1 MNGHRQDVMVEP
13 NRLLV
18 DVLREDLDLTG
29 AKKACDGGEC
39 GSCTVMLGG
48 KAVMSCLL
56 PVGRVGAKE
65 IVTVEGLAACDLHV
79 QRRSPDFH
87 PLQQSFI
94 DLGAAQCG
102 FCIPG
107 MIMEAEA
114 LIKAKPNPSR
124 ADVVSR
130 LSRNT
135 CRCTGYS
142 KIIDAVLDAAAVMRN
157 DASTARPQ
165 DGDSVRVGARI
176 GKPDG
181 RNHVRGSSRYAA
193 DLKREGMLYAKI
205 LRSPHHHARILGID
219 ASEAMA
225 MEGVKAVI
233 TCDDIPGRQTLTNSR
248 PQMYL
253 LAKDAVRFLGEAV
266 VAVAAESEEI
276 AAEAIRHIK
285 VAYDVLA
292 PVFDPVEAMNDDAP
306 LLHPPLPNWVESE
319 HVVLGDVDQAFAE
332 SDVIVEGTYTTQARE
347 HCAME
352 PEAALAYFDVDGRL
366 VFHSPHHHPF
376 TGRLW
381 LADMLALDPDRVR
394 VIVPPMGGNFG
405 MRGEFVHAGVAGL
418 LAVKTGRPVKIV
430 YSREESMLGSGKS
443 ESFNLTYKT
452 GASKDGKLTAFK
464 AQVIA
469 NGGSWIPR
477 PGAKR
482 EFSRISHLAWVS
494 GPYDIPVADVVMY
507 QVCTNRPRSSPLRGT
522 QMPDFAF
529 AFESQMDML
538 ASRLGMD
545 PLDFRIKN
553 AIELNDTVVDGR
565 VMDECVGAKATMEAL
580 REPYAKALA
589 ASRSEPLAGHWR
601 RGVGLACIWKPFGGA
616 RLEGDSG
623 TGGDWLGYPLGECS
637 AGIELTADGHVRV
650 LTGAVEKGQ
659 GITIVLAQIAAEAL
673 DLPLSAVLPTFGGDT
688 LLAPYPQATNGQ
700 RTTFT
705 VGGAVVAAA
714 RIMKQGLIAVAA
726 DMLSS
731 RPDEVS
737 FSKGCATV
745 DGHPG
750 KRLGLVELAR
760 GLEERHLPLKYES
773 TYRFEKSEKGQGPIM
788 SYAAMLLEIDVNVE
802 NGRIKV
808 GRVTYV
814 ADPGRVI
821 NPLLFEGQVDGGVVM
836 GLGYALGEQFVPG
849 ETMNFNDYGL
859 PMIKDAP
866 ESINLLIVEDPVYGS
881 PYGAKGAGETPS
893 VPGMAAVANAIAHAT
908 GGRIFEMPARPQ
920 KVVEAIALA
929 LR

>member
-1 MNGHRQDVMVEP
+1 MNGNQHELLVDP

-48 KAVMSCLL
+48 KGVMSCLL

-65 IVTVEGLAACDLHV
+65 IVTIEGLAACDAHV
-79 QRRSPDFH
+79 EGRSPDFH
-87 PLQQSFI
+87 PLQKSFI

-124 ADVVSR
+124 ADVMSR

-142 KIIDAVLDAAAVMRN
+142 KIIDAVLDAATVMRN
-157 DASTARPQ
+157 EPSTARRQ
-165 DGDSVRVGARI
+165 DGDTMRVGARI

-181 RNHVRGSSRYAA
+181 KSHVRGASRYAA

-219 ASEAMA
+219 ASEARA
-225 MEGVKAVI
+225 MPGVNAVI
-233 TCDDIPGRQTLTNSR
+233 TYDDIPGRQTLTNSR
-248 PQMYL
+248 PQMYM

-266 VAVAAESEEI
+266 AAVAAESEEM
-276 AAEAIRHIK
+276 AAAAARHIK
-285 VAYDVLA
+285 VQYEVLA
-292 PVFDPVEAMNDDAP
+292 PVFDPVEAMSDGAP
-306 LLHPPLPNWVESE
+306 LLHAPLPNSVESE
-319 HVVLGDVDQAFAE
+319 HVIRGDVDQAFAE
-332 SDVIVEGTYTTQARE
+332 SEVIVEGTYITQARE

-366 VFHSPHHHPF
+366 VFQSPHHHPF

-381 LADMLALDPDRVR
+381 LADMLAMDPDRVR

-405 MRGEFVHAGVAGL
+405 MRGEFLHAGVAGL
-418 LAVKTGRPVKIV
+418 LAVKTGRPVRIV
-430 YSREESMLGSGKS
+430 YTREESMQGSGKS
-443 ESFNLTYKT
+443 ESFHLRYKT
-452 GASKDGKLTAFK
+452 GAGKDGKITAFK
-464 AQVIA
+464 AEVIA

-482 EFSRISHLAWVS
+482 EFSRISHLAWVG
-494 GPYDIPVADVVMY
+494 GPYDIPVAEVVMH

-538 ASRLGMD
+538 ASKLGMD
-545 PLDFRIKN
+545 PLEFRIKN
-553 AIELNDTVVDGR
+553 ALELNDTVVDGR
-565 VMDECVGAKATMEAL
+565 VMDECVAAKATMEAL

-589 ASRSEPLAGHWR
+589 AASSESPALPWR
-601 RGVGLACIWKPFGGA
+601 RGVGLACVWKPFGGA

-637 AGIELTADGHVRV
+637 AGIELTPDGHVRV

-659 GITIVLAQIAAEAL
+659 GITIVLAQIAAETL

-714 RIMKQGLIAVAA
+714 RLMKQALVAVAA
-726 DMLSS
+726 QMLGA
-731 RPDEVS
+731 RPEDVS
-737 FSKGCATV
+737 FDNGFATAGGISG
-745 DGHPG
+745 D
-750 KRLGLVELAR
+750 RLDLRDLAR
-760 GLEERHLPLKYES
+760 GLEERNLPLRYES
-773 TYRFEKSEKGQGPIM
+773 TYRFEKSEKGEGPIL
-788 SYAAMLLEIDVNVE
+788 SYAAMLLEADVNVE
-802 NGRIKV
+802 SGEVKV

-836 GLGYALGEQFVPG
+836 GLGYALGEQYVPG
-849 ETMNFNDYGL
+849 ETMNFKDYGL
-859 PMIKDAP
+859 PTMKDSP
-866 ESINLLIVEDPVYGS
+866 ESITLLIVEDPVHGS

-908 GGRIFEMPARPQ
+908 GGRIFEMPARPG
-920 KVVEAIALA
+920 KVVEATRAGA
-929 LR
+929 R